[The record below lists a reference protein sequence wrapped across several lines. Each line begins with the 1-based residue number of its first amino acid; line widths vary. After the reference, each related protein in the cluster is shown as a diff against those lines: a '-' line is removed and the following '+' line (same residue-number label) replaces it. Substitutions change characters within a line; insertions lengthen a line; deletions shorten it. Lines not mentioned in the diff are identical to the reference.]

1 MTLPYFEVDV
11 PIRSTAQPG
20 LSGVHV
26 FTGRADSRS
35 AAVRIAHEVYDAA
48 RAARE
53 AGLEIPHGR
62 PDGWGACG
70 YRPGWEP
77 DWKAATAGRWNNPY
91 SWVRVGDDGDFE
103 L

>member
-1 MTLPYFEVDV
+1 MPLPYYEVDV

-26 FTGRADSRS
+26 FTGPADSRI
-35 AAVRIAHEVYDAA
+35 AAVRIAYEVYDAA
-48 RAARE
+48 RDAQQT
-53 AGLEIPHGR
+53 GLATPSKRH
-62 PDGWGACG
+62 DGWGAGG

-77 DWKAATAGRWNNPY
+77 DWPTATAGRWNDPY
-91 SWVRVGDDGDFE
+91 SRTRVSDIE

>member
-1 MTLPYFEVDV
+1 MTALPYFEVDV

-20 LSGVHV
+20 LSGAHV

-35 AAVRIAHEVYDAA
+35 AAVRIACEVYAAA
-48 RAARE
+48 RAARQ
-53 AGLEIPHGR
+53 AGLEIPHDR

-70 YRPGWEP
+70 YRSGWEL
-77 DWKAATAGRWNNPY
+77 DWTAATAGRWNDPY
-91 SWVRVGDDGDFE
+91 SRTRADGDFE